1 MRPVVCFTLA
11 SLVLGLAIAAPL
23 VVCLGI
29 VGAAV
34 LAFAG
39 PGLDTSYLDR
49 APRERDVAPHA
60 VVTSASTVDVD
71 VDAVIRAIV
80 ATAIDAELR
89 RVESQITRATASRHR
104 TRAAQYRTQWADLAA
119 QLWEVTA

>member
-71 VDAVIRAIV
+71 AVIRAIV

-104 TRAAQYRTQWADLAA
+104 TRAAQYRTHWADLAA
-119 QLWEVTA
+119 QLWEVTT

>member
-1 MRPVVCFTLA
+1 MRPVVCLTLA

-39 PGLDTSYLDR
+39 PGLDTSYLER
-49 APRERDVAPHA
+49 APAERDVTPHA
-60 VVTSASTVDVD
+60 VVSALPSHVD

-89 RVESQITRATASRHR
+89 RVESQITRATVSRHR

-119 QLWEVTA
+119 QLWAVTA